1 MFDEEHKTETYILVG
16 LVNGNPKGC
25 RSGDRERL
33 FPDYHVSVGDE
44 EVRKQSEI
52 IGFLGHP
59 NFLFQDVSLDR
70 GGNAESGKIHP
81 SFYFWP

>member
-25 RSGDRERL
+25 RTGDRERL

-44 EVRKQSEI
+44 EVMKESEI
-52 IGFLGHP
+52 IGFLGRP
-59 NFLFQDVSLDR
+59 NFLFQDFSLDR
-70 GGNAESGKIHP
+70 GGNAESGEKYP